1 MLRAALIC
9 LFFILRHPMW
19 SATGQGSQ
27 NSRKKE
33 TDHTEVNDP
42 HRTKK
47 NRPIKRAL
55 QICAFRAFKP
65 IRVE

>member
-33 TDHTEVNDP
+33 TDHTEENDL

-47 NRPIKRAL
+47 TDPSKEPCRFVLSEHLN
-55 QICAFRAFKP
+55 QF
-65 IRVE
+65 E